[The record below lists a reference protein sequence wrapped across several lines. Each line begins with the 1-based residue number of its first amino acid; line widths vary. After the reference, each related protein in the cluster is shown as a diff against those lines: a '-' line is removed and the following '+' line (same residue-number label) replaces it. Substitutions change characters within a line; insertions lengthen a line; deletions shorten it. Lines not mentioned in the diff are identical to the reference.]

1 MLPIPLVKRL
11 EPLDNIENVLM
22 DELARY
28 RKFDVHIDVEYMDE
42 LKKPLNVMVG
52 QFMDGGDMK
61 LVEAMYL
68 NDSNEAY
75 DHPPITV
82 QYEQGSTKFIS
93 PLYII
98 DMYGGVLITKQYTI
112 NLTNRSASLDGVKIL
127 MVGKKF
133 EKLRDKVRTAKDQ
146 PERKPQQTYTI

>member
-11 EPLDNIENVLM
+11 EPPLDNIENVLM

-75 DHPPITV
+75 DHPPRSRFNTSRDPPNS
-82 QYEQGSTKFIS
+82 YRPPST
-93 PLYII
+93 
-98 DMYGGVLITKQYTI
+98 
-112 NLTNRSASLDGVKIL
+112 
-127 MVGKKF
+127 
-133 EKLRDKVRTAKDQ
+133 
-146 PERKPQQTYTI
+146 